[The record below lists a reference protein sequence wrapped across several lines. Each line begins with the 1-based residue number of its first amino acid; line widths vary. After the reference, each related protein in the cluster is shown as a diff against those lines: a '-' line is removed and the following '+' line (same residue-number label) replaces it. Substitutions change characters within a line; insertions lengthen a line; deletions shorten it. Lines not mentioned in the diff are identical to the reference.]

1 VALVPSVT
9 QVFHLAFFCLIMKT
23 FFLSAFLVAASFST
37 TFAQGQVPVAADS
50 WLDEPVAAQT
60 PVAAEAPTYTMSW
73 NTAPGQSLSLHGRPT
88 TDYWGRPLKKKQS
101 RNLTTVSTKE
111 VAYEE
116 EVTTDPMMR
125 SSGVMIAPGM
135 NTAPYRRVSTDYW
148 GRPLKQKAKGASSL
162 SKTSAAPASVASN
175 TAGGW

>member
-1 VALVPSVT
+1 
-9 QVFHLAFFCLIMKT
+9 MKT

-37 TFAQGQVPVAADS
+37 SFAQGQVPVAADS
-50 WLDEPVAAQT
+50 WLDEPVAA
-60 PVAAEAPTYTMSW
+60 PAPAAAAEAPTYTMSW

-88 TDYWGRPLKKKQS
+88 TDYWGRPLRKKKS

-116 EVTTDPMMR
+116 EPSTDPMMR

-148 GRPLKQKAKGASSL
+148 GRPLKQKAKGASTL
-162 SKTSAAPASVASN
+162 SKTRVAPSSVASN
-175 TAGGW
+175 TAGSW